1 MTLSNI
7 SSPLYINAE
16 WCTPKSGEFEDI
28 INPATEE
35 AIGQAAVGGL
45 DDIEHAIASSK
56 DAYDQGT
63 WPRMSIAERVTVLWK
78 FHDHLAARKAE
89 LIDLIVQETGT
100 TKMLAEFM
108 QFELPMKHTRA
119 LLNDALKIE
128 PKFAP
133 LELTPSMDG
142 RKILGTSV
150 TTHVPCGVVAAIT
163 AYNFPLFLNLS
174 KVFHALIMG
183 NTCILKPSPYTPLL
197 ALVLGQAADAAG
209 LPAGVLNI
217 VTANKEASEVL
228 TTDPRIAMVSFT
240 GSDLVGSAIMAQA
253 APTLKKLHFEL
264 GGKSALII
272 RPDANIQEALKAALM
287 GFTIHA
293 GQGCALTT
301 RLIVHNDIRA
311 EFVAQLAAMAAGMSV
326 GNPADPSVQMGPLI
340 RQAALERVENYVSI
354 ALDEGAKLVA
364 GGHKPTGLDKG
375 FYYSPT
381 LFDNVDNQS
390 RLAQEEIF
398 GPVGAVIGFDTDEQ
412 AIELANDSQ
421 YGLGGGI
428 FSADVG
434 HAYEMALQIH
444 TGTLSINGGGGTML
458 SSSPFGGV
466 KRSGFGRE
474 YGADS
479 LLEFSQAK
487 AISFH
492 GG

>member
-1 MTLSNI
+1 M
-7 SSPLYINAE
+7 
-16 WCTPKSGEFEDI
+16 
-28 INPATEE
+28 
-35 AIGQAAVGGL
+35 
-45 DDIEHAIASSK
+45 
-56 DAYDQGT
+56 
-63 WPRMSIAERVTVLWK
+63 
-78 FHDHLAARKAE
+78 
-89 LIDLIVQETGT
+89 
-100 TKMLAEFM
+100 
-108 QFELPMKHTRA
+108 
-119 LLNDALKIE
+119 
-128 PKFAP
+128 
-133 LELTPSMDG
+133 
-142 RKILGTSV
+142 
-150 TTHVPCGVVAAIT
+150 
-163 AYNFPLFLNLS
+163 
-174 KVFHALIMG
+174 
-183 NTCILKPSPYTPLL
+183 
-197 ALVLGQAADAAG
+197 AG
-209 LPAGVLNI
+209 
-217 VTANKEASEVL
+217 
-228 TTDPRIAMVSFT
+228 
-240 GSDLVGSAIMAQA
+240 
-253 APTLKKLHFEL
+253 
-264 GGKSALII
+264 
-272 RPDANIQEALKAALM
+272 
-287 GFTIHA
+287 
-293 GQGCALTT
+293 
-301 RLIVHNDIRA
+301 
-311 EFVAQLAAMAAGMSV
+311 GMSV

-479 LLEFSQAK
+479 LLEFSQTK